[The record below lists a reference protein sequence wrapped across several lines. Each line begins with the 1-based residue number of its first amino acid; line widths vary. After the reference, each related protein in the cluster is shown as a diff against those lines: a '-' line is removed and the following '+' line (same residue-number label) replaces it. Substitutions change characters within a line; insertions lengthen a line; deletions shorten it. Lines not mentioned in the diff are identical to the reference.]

1 MCKRVR
7 AEACGEQTP
16 RGPAVTALLAFLCLP
31 VLYGQAFILAHK
43 RQMIRNGACM
53 YIGVYRDM

>member
-1 MCKRVR
+1 MCRRVR

-31 VLYGQAFILAHK
+31 VLYGQFYFGI
-43 RQMIRNGACM
+43 
-53 YIGVYRDM
+53 